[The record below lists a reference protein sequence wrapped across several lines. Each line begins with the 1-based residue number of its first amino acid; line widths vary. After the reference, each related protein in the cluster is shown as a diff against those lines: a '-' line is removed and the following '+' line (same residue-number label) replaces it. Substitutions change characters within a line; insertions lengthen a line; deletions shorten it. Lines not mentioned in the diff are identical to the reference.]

1 MMFPIFKHFRTSGSS
16 PCVTAF
22 RVSVLQPAATP
33 VTRKKRRSLTV
44 RTSFQKI
51 MLPPMI
57 IDDPNP
63 KGLVRGSD
71 AWKLFRSPRWY
82 PTIAAAEDPAS
93 STRSSC
99 HHIQLLVFDV
109 HFHLSFTMAKYSRWT
124 KGSILDQHG
133 LQKISA
139 WLCSGHQAERSLFDD
154 LDQLPWD
161 LPWKLAHVVFLW
173 WSYCDILSPM
183 STLRP
188 CYLAN
193 TENHAT
199 KATALANAKWQT
211 WRNAWWAA
219 TSKGCCDDVS
229 LSHPPLANP
238 TQGIDQQ
245 TKACVLIVLLT
256 SLASACFTSYP
267 SPHNHWN
274 RKRGLAHVVL
284 HMHACYGRKC
294 GCWGRFDLEVLS
306 RGICQPSALLIKN
319 LSRSTTRVQPITL
332 SWW

>member
-1 MMFPIFKHFRTSGSS
+1 MKVWNSCILCPLAAVKKI
-16 PCVTAF
+16 PC
-22 RVSVLQPAATP
+22 
-33 VTRKKRRSLTV
+33 
-44 RTSFQKI
+44 
-51 MLPPMI
+51 
-57 IDDPNP
+57 
-63 KGLVRGSD
+63 
-71 AWKLFRSPRWY
+71 
-82 PTIAAAEDPAS
+82 
-93 STRSSC
+93 
-99 HHIQLLVFDV
+99 
-109 HFHLSFTMAKYSRWT
+109 
-124 KGSILDQHG
+124 
-133 LQKISA
+133 
-139 WLCSGHQAERSLFDD
+139 
-154 LDQLPWD
+154 D

-193 TENHAT
+193 TETHAT

-274 RKRGLAHVVL
+274 RVGACCFA
-284 HMHACYGRKC
+284 HACLLRKEVWML
-294 GCWGRFDLEVLS
+294 GQVRFWSPLS
-306 RGICQPSALLIKN
+306 RNLPAIGPFDQKPQQKHDKSKTHYTIAMVEAANSETPDTSDFSLFSLLKAQAESNFEIASPEPACMPWR
-319 LSRSTTRVQPITL
+319 SRLNWGSQNQTSTRVGCLQIRHGLDTAKAYQKYHQSFPSKI
-332 SWW
+332 